1 MSGRMARKL
10 VLVPVL
16 GLLACGAPP
25 EQAKQREPAP
35 TASAAP
41 AKAAPAAE
49 VPRPELR
56 ATMHQDLLRAV
67 AIREAVIAGELADT
81 RAPAR
86 WLADQVLDVP
96 ETWRP
101 HVAAMQAVAR
111 EVVDA
116 ADIKAAARATGQ
128 LARQCGAC
136 HTTVGARHDMSFPP
150 APPKG
155 KGAQPAMILH
165 QWAAERL
172 YQGLVS
178 NNDEAWR
185 AGAAALVEA
194 PLHVEEITADVEL
207 PEDLH
212 GLAGTVRQLG
222 ARAAG
227 TTDAAVRAEIY
238 GELISS
244 CAACHKG
251 GC

>member
-1 MSGRMARKL
+1 MAWKHA
-10 VLVPVL
+10 LVPVL
-16 GLLACGAPP
+16 WLLACGAPP
-25 EQAKQREPAP
+25 EQAKKREPLA
-35 TASAAP
+35 
-41 AKAAPAAE
+41 AAPAAAPTATPVAE
-49 VPRPELR
+49 APPPELR

-67 AIREAVIAGELADT
+67 AIREAVISGELADT

-86 WLADQVLDVP
+86 WLAEQALDVP
-96 ETWRP
+96 EAWKP
-101 HVAAMQAVAR
+101 HVAAMQRVAR

-128 LARQCGAC
+128 LARQCGEC
-136 HTTVGARHDMSFPP
+136 HRSVGARHDMSFPP
-150 APPKG
+150 EPPKG
-155 KGAQPAMILH
+155 KGAQSAMVLH

-222 ARAAG
+222 ARASG
-227 TTDAAVRAEIY
+227 TTDAGARAEIY
-238 GELISS
+238 GELIGS